1 MKYFFNHKRQVE
13 IEELYRLRENRAFY
27 TLELVKR
34 IPIYEYTDELEAN
47 WLIYEG
53 DELTVWPVY
62 AVGGFSW
69 EFGEFKNKEEAYKEL
84 LDILNT
90 GLYEMYHDL

>member
-27 TLELVKR
+27 SLGLVKR
-34 IPIYEYTDELEAN
+34 IPIYEYTDELEAK
-47 WLIYEG
+47 WLVDESN
-53 DELTVWPVY
+53 ELTVWPIY
-62 AVGGFSW
+62 AADGFSW
-69 EFGEFKNKEEAYKEL
+69 EFGDFKNKEEAYKEL
-84 LDILNT
+84 LAILNI

>member
-13 IEELYRLRENRAFY
+13 IEELHKLREDCSFY

-34 IPIYEYTDELEAN
+34 IPIYEHTDELEAK
-47 WLIYEG
+47 WLA
-53 DELTVWPVY
+53 DESNGLTVWPVY
-62 AVGGFSW
+62 VAGGFSW
-69 EFGEFKNKEEAYKEL
+69 EFGDFKNKEEAYKEL
-84 LDILNT
+84 LNILNI